1 MSQPTTS
8 DNVTD
13 TSAASTNPSAKVVPP
28 LKLDGTIMF
37 FFHQDFHNTT
47 YLFSVLRII
56 RLCQQQHGLRHG
68 DYQRYR
74 SFCSRRL
81 RRIRKSLELTY
92 GNHKKFQK
100 PVITDELVAKD
111 SRYLLLPLIC
121 SERAWAFAM
130 QLKTEANT
138 EPRKKFHLL
147 SRLRK
152 SVRHAEQL
160 ETLCNQQKTCDAR
173 TKLEVQAYTAV
184 MNGHLKFEM
193 QVWSDAL
200 QFYIRAQAIYD
211 NLKTGVRSEDDKQ
224 MIDQRIDEIT
234 TNVRFCQ
241 YKTGDKSAARELR
254 TIRNKAALDDPEM
267 TRILDAFLNET
278 HEQQTSSISEITWRQ
293 RKIQVTNEKV
303 RLFFLNLQEFENELK
318 KQDVSFD
325 TKMSLYE
332 SFVKEA
338 VETLQ
343 IAKDELKNDPTFKP
357 VPASSTAAA
366 STTRENSEKLS
377 DNVWL
382 YSYIAWIRL
391 SKMIERNLA
400 MIDNGKQQ
408 IFKTATA
415 DSEKTD
421 AASAKKVPKPADII
435 RMYDLLLQF
444 LNDILAIP
452 ALQNDKTIQSDV
464 AFQTIV
470 YKACRSFYITIS
482 FIQLKRFKE
491 SAAFV
496 VKTETYMEQAKTIVN
511 SGQQLKSS
519 EINYQ
524 SLLNEFIFI
533 QSKLDEVKYEIQ
545 TSATSTPLG
554 NASPK
559 VGATQQTADQTISPE
574 EQKELEKKPLIDRL
588 DTYFEDS
595 SLTNKSRLN
604 IVSLPPPFKPIP
616 CKPVLFDLALNHLTL
631 PSLDDKVQTKR
642 QATTALTDK
651 GQQQQQAGLTSYVK
665 GFFSGWKKQ

>member
-1 MSQPTTS
+1 MSQQTS
-8 DNVTD
+8 SDAGSTISNQPVKV
-13 TSAASTNPSAKVVPP
+13 AAP
-28 LKLDGTIMF
+28 LKLDI
-37 FFHQDFHNTT
+37 
-47 YLFSVLRII
+47 LRII
-56 RLCQQQHGLRHG
+56 RISQQQHGLRHG

-121 SERAWAFAM
+121 SERAWAYAM
-130 QLKTEANT
+130 QLKSESNT

-147 SRLRK
+147 NRLRK
-152 SVRHAEQL
+152 AVKHAEQL
-160 ETLCNQQKTCDAR
+160 EALCNQQKTCDAR

-184 MNGHLKFEM
+184 MSGHLKFEM
-193 QVWSDAL
+193 QAWNDAL
-200 QFYIRAQAIYD
+200 QFYIRAQTIYD
-211 NLKTGVRSEDDKQ
+211 KLKIGVRNEDDKQ
-224 MIDQRIDEIT
+224 MFDQRIDEIT
-234 TNVRFCQ
+234 TNARFCQ
-241 YKTGDKSAARELR
+241 YKSGDKNAARELR
-254 TIRNKAALDDPEM
+254 NLRTKAALDDPEM
-267 TRILDAFLNET
+267 TRVLDAFLSET

-303 RLFFLNLQEFENELK
+303 RLFFLNLQEFQAEIK
-318 KQDVSFD
+318 KPDVLFD

-332 SFVKEA
+332 SFLKEA

-343 IAKDELKNDPTFKP
+343 IVKDELKNDPTFKP
-357 VPASSTAAA
+357 IPVSSST
-366 STTRENSEKLS
+366 TPRDNNEKLS
-377 DNVWL
+377 DGVWL

-408 IFKTATA
+408 IFKANPSENEKSDAT
-415 DSEKTD
+415 SV
-421 AASAKKVPKPADII
+421 KKITKPADIV

-470 YKACRSFYITIS
+470 YKACRSFYIAIS
-482 FIQLKRFKE
+482 FVQQKRYKE
-491 SAAFV
+491 SAALV
-496 VKTETYMEQAKTIVN
+496 NKSEIYMEQAKKTVN
-511 SGQQLKSS
+511 DGQQPKSS

-524 SLLNEFIFI
+524 SLLNEFTFI
-533 QSKLDEVKYEIQ
+533 QSKLDEVKYQIQ
-545 TSATSTPLG
+545 TSATSTPIG
-554 NASPK
+554 SASPK
-559 VGATQQTADQTISPE
+559 VGTNQQSFDEVLSPD

-588 DTYFEDS
+588 DTYFEDL
-595 SLTNKSRLN
+595 SLTNKNHLN

-616 CKPVLFDLALNHLTL
+616 CKPVLFDLALNHLTF
-631 PSLDDKVQTKR
+631 PSLDDKVQSKR
-642 QATTALTDK
+642 QVGSANPDR
-651 GQQQQQAGLTSYVK
+651 GQQQQAGLTGFVK
-665 GFFSGWKKQ
+665 GFFSWGSKNQ

>member
-1 MSQPTTS
+1 MSQPTSS
-8 DNVTD
+8 DNATD

-28 LKLDGTIMF
+28 LKLD
-37 FFHQDFHNTT
+37 
-47 YLFSVLRII
+47 VLRII

-293 RKIQVTNEKV
+293 RKIQVTNEK
-303 RLFFLNLQEFENELK
+303 
-318 KQDVSFD
+318 
-325 TKMSLYE
+325 
-332 SFVKEA
+332 
-338 VETLQ
+338 
-343 IAKDELKNDPTFKP
+343 
-357 VPASSTAAA
+357 
-366 STTRENSEKLS
+366 
-377 DNVWL
+377 
-382 YSYIAWIRL
+382 
-391 SKMIERNLA
+391 
-400 MIDNGKQQ
+400 
-408 IFKTATA
+408 
-415 DSEKTD
+415 
-421 AASAKKVPKPADII
+421 
-435 RMYDLLLQF
+435 
-444 LNDILAIP
+444 
-452 ALQNDKTIQSDV
+452 
-464 AFQTIV
+464 
-470 YKACRSFYITIS
+470 
-482 FIQLKRFKE
+482 
-491 SAAFV
+491 
-496 VKTETYMEQAKTIVN
+496 
-511 SGQQLKSS
+511 
-519 EINYQ
+519 
-524 SLLNEFIFI
+524 
-533 QSKLDEVKYEIQ
+533 
-545 TSATSTPLG
+545 
-554 NASPK
+554 
-559 VGATQQTADQTISPE
+559 
-574 EQKELEKKPLIDRL
+574 
-588 DTYFEDS
+588 
-595 SLTNKSRLN
+595 
-604 IVSLPPPFKPIP
+604 
-616 CKPVLFDLALNHLTL
+616 
-631 PSLDDKVQTKR
+631 
-642 QATTALTDK
+642 
-651 GQQQQQAGLTSYVK
+651 
-665 GFFSGWKKQ
+665 

>member
-1 MSQPTTS
+1 MSQPVSSEPMSDVSATSTTS
-8 DNVTD
+8 QPV
-13 TSAASTNPSAKVVPP
+13 KVAPP
-28 LKLDGTIMF
+28 LKLDI
-37 FFHQDFHNTT
+37 
-47 YLFSVLRII
+47 LRII

-81 RRIRKSLELTY
+81 RRIRKSLEATY
-92 GNHKKFQK
+92 GNQKKFQK
-100 PVITDELVAKD
+100 PIITDELVAKD

-130 QLKTEANT
+130 QLKTESNS

-147 SRLRK
+147 NRLRK
-152 SVRHAEQL
+152 AVKHAAQL
-160 ETLCNQQKTCDAR
+160 EALCNQQKTCDAR

-193 QVWSDAL
+193 QQWSNAL
-200 QFYIRAQAIYD
+200 EFYVRAQTIYD
-211 NLKTGVRSEDDKQ
+211 KLKTGVRSEDDKQ

-241 YKTGDKSAARELR
+241 YKSGDKNAAKELR
-254 TIRNKAALDDPEM
+254 NLRTKAALDDPEM
-267 TRILDAFLNET
+267 TRILDAFLSEA
-278 HEQQTSSISEITWRQ
+278 HEQQTSTISEVTWRQ
-293 RKIQVTNEKV
+293 HKIQIANEKV
-303 RLFFLNLQEFENELK
+303 RLFFLNLQEFEAEIK
-318 KQDVSFD
+318 KSGVSFD

-332 SFVKEA
+332 SFLKEA

-357 VPASSTAAA
+357 VPASAAA
-366 STTRENSEKLS
+366 GATPSTNEKLS
-377 DNVWL
+377 DGVWL

-400 MIDNGKQQ
+400 MIDNAKQQ
-408 IFKTATA
+408 TFKTTTS
-415 DSEKTD
+415 DTDKTD
-421 AASAKKVPKPADII
+421 ATSAKKVTKSADIV

-444 LNDILAIP
+444 LNDISAIP
-452 ALQNDKTIQSDV
+452 ALQADKTIQSDV

-470 YKACRSFYITIS
+470 YKACRSFYIAVS
-482 FIQLKRFKE
+482 FVQTKRYKE
-491 SAAFV
+491 SAALV
-496 VKTETYMEQAKTIVN
+496 NKAEIYMEQAKKIV
-511 SGQQLKSS
+511 SDGQQPKSS

-524 SLLNEFIFI
+524 TLLNEFNVI
-533 QSKLDEVKYEIQ
+533 QSKLDEVKYQIQ
-545 TSATSTPLG
+545 TSATSATPTPVG
-554 NASPK
+554 SASPK
-559 VGATQQTADQTISPE
+559 VGALQQSFDEVLSME

-588 DTYFEDS
+588 DTYLEDS
-595 SLTNKSRLN
+595 SLTNKNRLN

-616 CKPVLFDLALNHLTL
+616 CKPVFFDLALNHLTF
-631 PSLDDKVQTKR
+631 PSLDDKVQSKR
-642 QATTALTDK
+642 QAISSMNDK

-665 GFFSGWKKQ
+665 GFFSWGGKKQ

>member
-1 MSQPTTS
+1 MSQTTSFETVSDTSATTTSQPT
-8 DNVTD
+8 
-13 TSAASTNPSAKVVPP
+13 KVAPT
-28 LKLDGTIMF
+28 LKLDI
-37 FFHQDFHNTT
+37 
-47 YLFSVLRII
+47 LRII

-92 GNHKKFQK
+92 GNQKKFQK
-100 PVITDELVAKD
+100 PIITDELVAKD

-121 SERAWAFAM
+121 SERAWAYAM
-130 QLKTEANT
+130 QLKSEANT

-147 SRLRK
+147 NRLRK
-152 SVRHAEQL
+152 AVKHAEQL

-193 QVWSDAL
+193 QSWADAL

-234 TNVRFCQ
+234 TNARFCQ
-241 YKTGDKSAARELR
+241 YKSGDKNAAKELR
-254 TIRNKAALDDPEM
+254 SLRTKAALDDPEM
-267 TRILDAFLNET
+267 TRILDAFLSET

-303 RLFFLNLQEFENELK
+303 RLFFLNLQEFQNEIK

-332 SFVKEA
+332 SFLKDA

-343 IAKDELKNDPTFKP
+343 LVKDELKNDPTFKP
-357 VPASSTAAA
+357 VPASSVTTA
-366 STTRENSEKLS
+366 STTRENNDKLS
-377 DNVWL
+377 DSVWL

-408 IFKTATA
+408 IFKTTA
-415 DSEKTD
+415 VDTGKVDVTST
-421 AASAKKVPKPADII
+421 KKVTKPADII
-435 RMYDLLLQF
+435 RMYDLLIQF
-444 LNDILAIP
+444 LNDILVIP
-452 ALQNDKTIQSDV
+452 ALQNDKTIQADV

-482 FIQLKRFKE
+482 FIQQKRFKE

-496 VKTETYMEQAKTIVN
+496 IKTEAYIEQAKKIVDD
-511 SGQQLKSS
+511 GQQLKSS

-524 SLLNEFIFI
+524 SLLNEFTFI

-545 TSATSTPLG
+545 TSATSAPIG
-554 NASPK
+554 SGSPK
-559 VGATQQTADQTISPE
+559 VGTIQQSFDQPLSID
-574 EQKELEKKPLIDRL
+574 EQKELDNKPLIDRL
-588 DTYFEDS
+588 DTYYEDS

-604 IVSLPPPFKPIP
+604 IVPLPPPFKPIP
-616 CKPVLFDLALNHLTL
+616 CKPVLFDLALNHLTF
-631 PSLDDKVQTKR
+631 PSLDDKVQSKR
-642 QATTALTDK
+642 QATTTPTDK
-651 GQQQQQAGLTSYVK
+651 GQQQQAGLTGFVK
-665 GFFSGWKKQ
+665 GFFSWGGKKQ